1 MLFSAPALDPRERD
15 VLGQIAELRASLR
28 RQLHEPHRWSGQ
40 LRRMSFAR
48 NIRGSNSIEGYDAEL
63 DDAAAVAVGEDPLDV
78 STETRLALEGYR
90 NAMTYVLQL
99 AQEPSLEITEQLIKS
114 LHFMMTGHDL
124 KNRPGRWR
132 SGVIYVRDDTTTSS
146 MRVRTSTLCL
156 RS

>member
-1 MLFSAPALDPRERD
+1 
-15 VLGQIAELRASLR
+15 
-28 RQLHEPHRWSGQ
+28 
-40 LRRMSFAR
+40 MSFAR